1 MQIAQPDTARNL
13 HKLVPAG
20 TYRPLGEDSFKVRIH
35 CQCTY
40 PDYEAKLLETKDYP
54 AFAPKSLEDTDSF
67 CGYSVWKIFKD
78 ELKRNH
84 HISKDLVLE
93 RFLDLQFLDFSAKVI
108 TDTLC

>member
-20 TYRPLGEDSFKVRIH
+20 TYRPLGEVRIH

>member
-20 TYRPLGEDSFKVRIH
+20 TYRPLG
-35 CQCTY
+35 
-40 PDYEAKLLETKDYP
+40 EAKLLETKDYP